1 MKRWMSF
8 ALVTTGLIVAL
19 SSGAFADQPVN
30 WQLGL
35 QAAASPVMEG
45 INAFHNFILVIIT
58 LITLFVLALLV
69 YCILRFNEKANPE
82 PSRTSH
88 NTMLEVVWTVVPII
102 ILVIIA
108 IPSFR
113 LLYYEQAIPE
123 ADMTIKTIGHEWYWG
138 YEYPD
143 HEDISFLSFMLQDDQ
158 LEDGDPRLLAVDEDM
173 VVPVGATVRMV
184 VTASRV
190 LHNWAIPA
198 FGVKMD
204 AVPGRINEAWFRADR
219 EGVYYGQC
227 SELCGTAHAFMPIAV
242 RVVSQEAFD
251 AWVNEKIAL
260 KTGETPEQVAERRAR
275 EAAEE
280 NASLDTDD
288 INLAAVD
295 AL

>member
-8 ALVTTGLIVAL
+8 ALVTAGLMGVMTG
-19 SSGAFADQPVN
+19 GAFAGQPVD
-30 WQLGL
+30 WQLGF
-35 QAAASPVMEG
+35 QEAASPVMEG
-45 INAFHNFILVIIT
+45 IHAFHNFILVIIT
-58 LITLFVLALLV
+58 LITLFVLALLI
-69 YCILRFNEKANPE
+69 YCIVRFNEKANPE

-113 LLYYEQAIPE
+113 LLYFEQTIPE
-123 ADMTIKTIGHEWYWG
+123 ADMTIKTIGHEWHWE

-198 FGVKMD
+198 FGVKLD
-204 AVPGRINEAWFRADR
+204 AVPGRINETWFRADR

-242 RVVSQEAFD
+242 RVVSQEDFD
-251 AWVNEKIAL
+251 AWVNEKIAR

-275 EAAEE
+275 EAAED

-295 AL
+295 AR